1 MDSDAGSPV
10 NATSGAASETRAAGE
25 PPPGEPSAGQT
36 RIVLTRHPGQAG
48 AMEPELRA
56 AGFRVDFMP
65 LTEQRLPR
73 DTALLRSEIS
83 RLASGDYDWLVL
95 TSANT
100 VRALHRLG
108 WSGEG
113 AAHTAIAVTGPGTAR
128 VLQKY
133 TGVDTAWIPSDRS
146 AAGIVAELPGPAA
159 DAGADRLTGGSP
171 ANAGTGPGS
180 RVLLPQS
187 SAARSEL
194 AEGLTARGFTV
205 NKVVAYDTVPLH
217 RDTVPLHSGAEPG
230 TEPPLN
236 PEAPG
241 PSAPVL
247 TPAELRPADVVLVTS
262 TTSASALL
270 NELGRGFPCGVVAIG
285 QPTART
291 LRELGAPA
299 DAVASDP
306 SAAAVIAA
314 VRSARLD

>member
-10 NATSGAASETRAAGE
+10 NATPGAASETRAAGQ
-25 PPPGEPSAGQT
+25 PHPGEPSSGET

-56 AGFRVDFMP
+56 AGFRVEFMP

-73 DTALLRSEIS
+73 DTAPLHSEIS
-83 RLASGDYDWLVL
+83 RLASGDYDWLIL

-128 VLQKY
+128 VLQEY

-194 AEGLTARGFTV
+194 ADGLTARGFTV
-205 NKVVAYDTVPLH
+205 KKIVAYDTVPLH
-217 RDTVPLHSGAEPG
+217 HDTDSGAEPS

-241 PSAPVL
+241 PSAPVV
-247 TPAELRPADVVLVTS
+247 TPAGLRAADVVLVTS
-262 TTSASALL
+262 TTSAYALL
-270 NELGRGFPCGVVAIG
+270 NELKRGVPCGLVAIG
-285 QPTART
+285 LPTART